1 MLNRSLKFMTIH
13 STNLCFYFIIEE
25 LLPEL
30 MQRVVSAVIVQVQ
43 WVQDVSVQQKQAM
56 QYPKTIFL

>member
-1 MLNRSLKFMTIH
+1 MTIH

-25 LLPEL
+25 LLPEFV
-30 MQRVVSAVIVQVQ
+30 QRVVSAVIVQVQ